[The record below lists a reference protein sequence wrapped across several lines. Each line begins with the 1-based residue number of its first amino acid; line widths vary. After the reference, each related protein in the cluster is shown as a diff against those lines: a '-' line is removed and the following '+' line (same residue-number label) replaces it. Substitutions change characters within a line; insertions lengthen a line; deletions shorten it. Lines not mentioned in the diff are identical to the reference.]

1 MEGETNR
8 HRDPNTHLEQD
19 ICIHIFTVSSAMVGV
34 CLTVIGLIRVVIT
47 LGRAD
52 TLADDLLAGDALLF
66 LISCLLSYWALR
78 SRSLRRMHR
87 LEKIADGIFILAMIG
102 MVIICALITYTISV
116 PASTR
121 RWLKQLFEDP
131 QPIPAGLTLFRPS
144 HPERRL
150 GQLRIN
156 LSPALVVGH
165 RYLHLLVRGVT
176 AAVGAG
182 DSNCIDASVAAALP
196 LGSK

>member
-8 HRDPNTHLEQD
+8 HRDPSTHLEHD
-19 ICIHIFTVSSAMVGV
+19 ISIHIFTVSSAMVGV

-78 SRSLRRMHR
+78 SRSVCRMHR

-116 PASTR
+116 PA
-121 RWLKQLFEDP
+121 
-131 QPIPAGLTLFRPS
+131 RP
-144 HPERRL
+144 
-150 GQLRIN
+150 
-156 LSPALVVGH
+156 
-165 RYLHLLVRGVT
+165 
-176 AAVGAG
+176 GAG
-182 DSNCIDASVAAALP
+182 
-196 LGSK
+196 